1 MSTLSPD
8 ADVAATQAEPYTAT
22 VCNRSFKD
30 LIEQI

>member
-8 ADVAATQAEPYTAT
+8 ADVAATQAELDTAT
-22 VCNRSFKD
+22 LRNRLLKD